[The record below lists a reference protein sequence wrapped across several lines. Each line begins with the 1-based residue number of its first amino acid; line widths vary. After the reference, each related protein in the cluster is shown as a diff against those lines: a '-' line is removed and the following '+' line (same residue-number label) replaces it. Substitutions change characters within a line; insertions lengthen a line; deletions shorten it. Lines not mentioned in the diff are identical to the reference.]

1 MSLLFTLKNVF
12 ALGLFSNIV
21 RSSESCEAINQNV
34 RGFLRDDEK
43 SFAYANFVMH
53 RFYYL
58 NITPLIGMSVYRS
71 EDCGMSCLEHV
82 SCLSFNVAAFRDM
95 KEQKTLCELLP
106 IDKYSKS
113 NQFSP
118 SQQYHHFSIMVSKI
132 NHSF

>member
-1 MSLLFTLKNVF
+1 MSPLFTLKKVF
-12 ALGLFSNIV
+12 TLGLFSNIV
-21 RSSESCEAINQNV
+21 RSSESSEVNQNI
-34 RGFLRDDEK
+34 RGLLRDDEK
-43 SFAYANFVMH
+43 SFGYFVMH

-82 SCLSFNVAAFRDM
+82 SCLSFNVAAFRDT

-106 IDKYSKS
+106 SDKYSKS